1 MGAVAEV
8 AGVLTFQPRNS
19 GGGGGGFF
27 DDVFGGVSDV
37 ISSVGDTV
45 QDVGDTIVNEV
56 VAPIVETVEKTVE
69 AAIED
74 PIGTAVKVYAYST
87 GNPLLIAAANTTV
100 ALANGADMDQALES
114 GAKGYVAG
122 QIGQNVAEYVGP
134 EAAEYFG
141 PEYAPAARATTNAA
155 ANVSSA
161 VALGQDPTMALIGSG
176 INSSASEIAKTIPG
190 FDQLSKSQQRA
201 AVSAISV
208 TIQGKDPTQALINEA
223 IAGGIDAA
231 NKAINTPD
239 INPNAGYHDPVYDPP
254 ATVEELNQQL
264 FPDDFVPDDIGS
276 DPFRFATTQPI
287 PEWATLQ
294 PIGPPPD
301 GKFKD
306 DQLLLES
313 PESSTQTPTEEPP
326 AEETPSLDE
335 VNVVASREEDSPLDA
350 YNEQFMRDYYESIGI
365 DYDLI
370 PPAAP
375 MEEDPLAYLDPD
387 PIKSSERSMGQIFKS
402 LIPGG
407 SVPSFDTSSITPAL
421 QKAAA
426 IGIPALTIGSMLDE
440 NGNPMSQ
447 AAIEASAF
455 NWNPAAWQAP
465 EDAAAYGY
473 AQLNPTYAAQGGL
486 MSLARGGI
494 ATLGGYSNS
503 GRLLKG
509 PGDGMSDHIPAMIGA
524 KQPARLADGEFVV
537 PADVVSHLGNGS
549 TEAGA
554 KVLYKMMN
562 KVRRART
569 GNPKQGKQINPKK
582 FIPS

>member
-1 MGAVAEV
+1 MGAVASAV
-8 AGVLTFQPRNS
+8 QSVG
-19 GGGGGGFF
+19 
-27 DDVFGGVSDV
+27 DVFTGAVESVVNTATDV
-37 ISSVGDTV
+37 VSSVGDV
-45 QDVGDTIVNEV
+45 VEDAGDF
-56 VAPIVETVEKTVE
+56 IVEDVLEPVVQTVEKTIE
-69 AAIED
+69 AAMED

-87 GNPLLIAAANTTV
+87 GNPLLIAAATTTV
-100 ALANGADMDQALES
+100 ALANGADMDRALES
-114 GAKGYVAG
+114 GAKGYVAA
-122 QIGQNVAEYVGP
+122 QIGQNVGEYVAP

-141 PEYAPAARATTNAA
+141 PEYVPAARATTSAA

-161 VALGQDPTMALIGSG
+161 VALGQDPVAALIGSG

-201 AVSAISV
+201 AVSAIA
-208 TIQGKDPTQALINEA
+208 TTLQGRDPTPALLNEA
-223 IAGGIDAA
+223 LASGIDAA
-231 NKAINTPD
+231 VKSYESTPSY
-239 INPNAGYHDPVYDPP
+239 NPNAGYHDPVYDPP
-254 ATVEELNQQL
+254 ATVDELNQQL
-264 FPDDFVPDDIGS
+264 FPDDFVPDEIGS
-276 DPFRFATTQPI
+276 DPFRFASIQPI
-287 PEWATLQ
+287 DLPPNEGFKNEQ
-294 PIGPPPD
+294 PS
-301 GKFKD
+301 
-306 DQLLLES
+306 LES
-313 PESSTQTPTEEPP
+313 LTSAGPQEAPTEEPTV
-326 AEETPSLDE
+326 EQTPSLDE
-335 VNVVASREEDSPLDA
+335 VKVVAKREEDEPSDPFA
-350 YNEQFMRDYYESIGI
+350 QPYNEQFMRDYYESIGI
-365 DYDLI
+365 DPSSLT
-370 PPAAP
+370 PATP
-375 MEEDPLAYLDPD
+375 MEDDPLAYLDPD
-387 PIKSSERSMGQIFKS
+387 PVKSSGMSAGQIFKS

-465 EDAAAYGY
+465 EDAAAYGQ
-473 AQLNPTYAAQGGL
+473 AQLNPTYAAHGGL

-494 ATLGGYSNS
+494 ATLGGYSDG

-509 PGDGMSDHIPAMIGA
+509 PGDGMSDHIPAVIGA
-524 KQPARLADGEFVV
+524 KQPARLADGEFVI

-554 KVLYKMMN
+554 NVLYKMMK

>member
-1 MGAVAEV
+1 MGAV
-8 AGVLTFQPRNS
+8 S
-19 GGGGGGFF
+19 DFF
-27 DDVFGGVSDV
+27 SDV
-37 ISSVGDTV
+37 GDAVGDVVSSVGDV
-45 QDVGDTIVNEV
+45 VEDVGDTIVNEV
-56 VAPIVETVEKTVE
+56 VAPIAETVEKTVE
-69 AAIED
+69 AAMED

-141 PEYAPAARATTNAA
+141 PEYAPAARATTSAA

-161 VALGQDPTMALIGSG
+161 VALGQDPVAALIGSG
-176 INSSASEIAKTIPG
+176 INSSAAEIAKTIPG

-264 FPDDFVPDDIGS
+264 FPDDFVPDEIGS
-276 DPFRFATTQPI
+276 DPFRFAT
-287 PEWATLQ
+287 LQ
-294 PIGPPPD
+294 PIGPPPSE
-301 GKFKD
+301 GFKD
-306 DQLLLES
+306 EQPSLES
-313 PESSTQTPTEEPP
+313 PVSATENLQEAPAQTPIDEPP

-335 VNVVASREEDSPLDA
+335 VNVVASREEDDPFDA
-350 YNEQFMRDYYESIGI
+350 YNEQFMRDYYDSIGI

-370 PPAAP
+370 PKAAP

-387 PIKSSERSMGQIFKS
+387 PIASSGKSMGQIFKS
-402 LIPGG
+402 FIPGG

-421 QKAAA
+421 QNAAA

-447 AAIEASAF
+447 AALEASAF

-473 AQLNPTYAAQGGL
+473 GQLNPTYAAHGGL

-494 ATLGGYSNS
+494 ATLGGYSDG

-524 KQPARLADGEFVV
+524 KQPARLADGEFVI

-554 KVLYKMMN
+554 NVLYKMMS

-569 GNPKQGKQINPKK
+569 GKSKQGKQINPKK

>member
-1 MGAVAEV
+1 MGAVASAV
-8 AGVLTFQPRNS
+8 QSVVNTAT
-19 GGGGGGFF
+19 
-27 DDVFGGVSDV
+27 DVV
-37 ISSVGDTV
+37 SSVGDV
-45 QDVGDTIVNEV
+45 VEDVGNTVVEEV
-56 VAPIVETVEKTVE
+56 LEPVVQTVEKTIE

-74 PIGTAVKVYAYST
+74 PVGTAVKVYAYST

-122 QIGQNVAEYVGP
+122 QIAQNVGEYVGP
-134 EAAEYFG
+134 EAKEFFG
-141 PEYAPAARATTNAA
+141 PEYAPAARATTSAA

-254 ATVEELNQQL
+254 ATVDELNQQM

-276 DPFRFATTQPI
+276 DPFRFASIQPI
-287 PEWATLQ
+287 DLPPNEGFKNEQ
-294 PIGPPPD
+294 PS
-301 GKFKD
+301 
-306 DQLLLES
+306 LES
-313 PESSTQTPTEEPP
+313 LTSATENSQEAPTQTFIEEPS
-326 AEETPSLDE
+326 AEETPSLNE
-335 VNVVASREEDSPLDA
+335 VNVVASREEDDPFDA
-350 YNEQFMRDYYESIGI
+350 YSEQFMRDYYESIGI
-365 DYDLI
+365 DYDSLT
-370 PPAAP
+370 PAAP

-387 PIKSSERSMGQIFKS
+387 PIKSSSKSMGQIFKS

-407 SVPSFDTSSITPAL
+407 SVPNPSFDANSLMPML
-421 QKAAA
+421 QNAAA

-447 AAIEASAF
+447 AAIDASAF
-455 NWNPAAWQAP
+455 NWNQGIWQAP
-465 EDAAAYGY
+465 EDAAAYGQ
-473 AQLNPTYAAQGGL
+473 AQLNPAYAAHGGL

-494 ATLGGYSNS
+494 ATLGGYSDG

-509 PGDGMSDHIPAMIGA
+509 PGDGMSDHIPAMIGS
-524 KQPARLADGEFVV
+524 KQPARLADGEFVI

-554 KVLYKMMN
+554 NVLYKMMN

-569 GNPKQGKQINPKK
+569 GNSKQGKQINPKK